1 MDPLSLSTSIIAV
14 LQLTGKFLSYLND
27 VQHATRDQTQLAVE
41 ASNIYSLLVS
51 LRFRVEQSNG
61 HEAWFTAVRSLGSEN
76 GPLDQLKAALDLLA
90 SRAESSH
97 GIKKLGKQLL
107 WKFEKSEMGDTLDRI
122 ERIKTLVSLALSD
135 DLFSL
140 SRAMNKELNAV
151 AEGVAEINDGV
162 TALHYRQQKIGKGVS
177 DISAGVTI
185 LNLRQQD
192 KECHEIEDWLSPID
206 FRSRQQEILKGAQA
220 GTRQWLFDSEK
231 FQNWMNVD
239 RSTLWC
245 PGIPGAGKT
254 VTSSLIIDYL
264 QSKYRSS
271 DNKTSDIAVLCL
283 LCNYRDRAGQSAEIF
298 MANLLKQ
305 VVQQKKAFSPE
316 LKDLYI
322 EREKSRPT
330 FDKLARLFS
339 HEMKYFSKVFVV
351 IDALD
356 ETTEHEDVRR
366 LMLSELQAL
375 PINLLIT
382 SRYEK
387 SIEQRLGEAER
398 LDIWATAADVQTYI
412 KARIPCETLFAR
424 HIQAD
429 PSLEKTVVDKIVE
442 KSQGMYVVCLACL
455 AMHVDRNSTTRPKTC
470 TFAFGCPACPPFV
483 FAGDC
488 LRT

>member
-1 MDPLSLSTSIIAV
+1 MDPLSLSINIIAV
-14 LQLTGKFLSYLND
+14 LQLTGKLLSYLND

-61 HEAWFTAVRSLGSEN
+61 HEPWFTAVRNLGSEN

-97 GIKKLGKQLL
+97 GIRKLGKQLL
-107 WKFEKSEMGDTLDRI
+107 WKFEKSEMGDTLDKI

-140 SRAMNKELNAV
+140 SQAMNMELNAV
-151 AEGVAEINDGV
+151 AAGVAEINDGV
-162 TALHYRQQKIGKGVS
+162 TALHDRQQKIGKGVS
-177 DISAGVTI
+177 DISAGVTT
-185 LNLRQQD
+185 LNLRQQEEERH
-192 KECHEIEDWLSPID
+192 KIEDWLSPVD

-239 RSTLWC
+239 RGTLWC

-254 VTSSLIIDYL
+254 VTSSLIINHL
-264 QSKYRSS
+264 QSKYT
-271 DNKTSDIAVLCL
+271 TSDVAVLCL

-305 VVQQKKAFSPE
+305 IIQQKKAFSPE
-316 LKDLYI
+316 LKDLYV
-322 EREKSRPT
+322 EREKGRPI

-339 HEMKYFSKVFVV
+339 HEMNYFSKVFVV

-366 LMLSELQAL
+366 LILSGLQAL
-375 PINLLIT
+375 PINLLVT

-412 KARIPCETLFAR
+412 KARIPCETLFTR

-442 KSQGMYVVCLACL
+442 NSQGMYVFRLAYL
-455 AMHVDRNSTTRPKTC
+455 AMHPSHDMHI
-470 TFAFGCPACPPFV
+470 
-483 FAGDC
+483 C
-488 LRT
+488 LRMPCMSLFCICG

>member
-14 LQLTGKFLSYLND
+14 LQLTGKLLSYLND

-41 ASNIYSLLVS
+41 ASNIYSLLLS

-61 HEAWFTAVRSLGSEN
+61 HEAWFTAVRNLGSEN

-122 ERIKTLVSLALSD
+122 ERIKSLVSLALSD

-162 TALHYRQQKIGKGVS
+162 TALHYRQQRIGKGVS
-177 DISAGVTI
+177 DISAGVTT
-185 LNLRQQD
+185 LNLREQE
-192 KECHEIEDWLSPID
+192 KECHKIEDWLSPID

-239 RSTLWC
+239 RGTLWC

-271 DNKTSDIAVLCL
+271 DNKTRDIAVLCL

-398 LDIWATAADVQTYI
+398 LEIWATAADVQTYI
-412 KARIPCETLFAR
+412 KARIPCETLLAR

-442 KSQGMYVVCLACL
+442 KSQGMYVVRLACL
-455 AMHVDRNSTTRPKTC
+455 AMHLDTNSTTLRKTC
-470 TFAFGCPACPPFV
+470 IFACG
-483 FAGDC
+483 
-488 LRT
+488 